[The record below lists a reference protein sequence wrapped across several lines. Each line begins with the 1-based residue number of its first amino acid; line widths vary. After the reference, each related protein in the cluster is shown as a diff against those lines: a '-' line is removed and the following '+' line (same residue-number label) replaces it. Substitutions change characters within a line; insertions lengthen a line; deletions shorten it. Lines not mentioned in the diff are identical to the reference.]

1 MITHMSGAECPACQG
16 TVFVDR
22 RVLPDLATRA
32 CSSCGLLLSVIEH
45 SGPGISEFALVDE
58 DAYIRSVGPARRR
71 QAAKILAPLKR
82 LVAPGAAVLDVGC
95 SFGFF
100 LEEARREGFR
110 IQGVEPD
117 PQAYA
122 YARSLL
128 GEGVV
133 RHGIVDAHTSPP
145 GSADVVTT
153 LDVIEHIPVEEHEAF
168 AGIVRDVLMPRG
180 VWVIKVPAR
189 EGLYYT
195 LSDLLVRVY
204 PQIGASLMR
213 RMWQTRYEYPHLVYF
228 SLESLSRWLQ
238 RFGFVVLGHQY
249 LPEVDSRTVVD
260 RLTTDGDIGK
270 LKAYVA
276 APAVLG
282 VTLVDSLRRRS
293 DALVV
298 FARPRP

>member
-1 MITHMSGAECPACQG
+1 MITHMSEAECPACQG
-16 TVFVDR
+16 TAFVDR
-22 RVLPDLATRA
+22 RVLPDLATRE
-32 CSSCGLLLSVIEH
+32 CSSCGLLLSVIER
-45 SGPGISEFALVDE
+45 SGPGVSEFALVDE
-58 DAYIRSVGPARRR
+58 DAYIRSVGASRRR
-71 QAAKILAPLKR
+71 QAIKILAPLKR

-100 LEEARREGFR
+100 LEEARRGGFR
-110 IQGVEPD
+110 VQGVEPD

-122 YARSLL
+122 YARALL

-133 RHGIVDAHTSPP
+133 RHGILDAHTSPP
-145 GSADVVTT
+145 GSANVVAT
-153 LDVIEHIPVEEHEAF
+153 LDVIEHIPVEEHQAF
-168 AGIVRDVLMPRG
+168 AGIVRDVLTPGG
-180 VWVIKVPAR
+180 VWVIKVPAK
-189 EGLYYT
+189 EGLFYK

-228 SLESLSRWLQ
+228 SLESLSRWLH
-238 RFGFVVLGHQY
+238 RFGFVVLDHRY

-270 LKAYVA
+270 LKAYLA

-282 VTLVDSLRRRS
+282 VTLIDSLRRRS

-298 FARPRP
+298 FARPRR

>member
-1 MITHMSGAECPACQG
+1 MITRMSERECPACQG
-16 TVFVDR
+16 TLFVDR
-22 RVLPDLATRA
+22 RVLPDLATRG
-32 CSSCGLLLSVIEH
+32 CSSCGLLLSVIER

-58 DAYIRSVGPARRR
+58 DAYLRSVGAARRR

-82 LVAPGAAVLDVGC
+82 LVAPRAAVLDVGC

-100 LEEARREGFR
+100 LEEARLEGFR

-122 YARSLL
+122 YARALL
-128 GEGVV
+128 GEDVV
-133 RHGIVDAHTSPP
+133 RHGILDTHTSPP
-145 GSADVVTT
+145 GSANVITT
-153 LDVIEHIPVEEHEAF
+153 LDVIEHIPVEEHEEF
-168 AGIVRDVLMPRG
+168 AGIVRHVLMPGG
-180 VWVIKVPAR
+180 VWVIKVPAT
-189 EGLYYT
+189 EGLFYK

-204 PQIGASLMR
+204 PRIGESLIR

-228 SLESLSRWLQ
+228 SLESLSRWLH
-238 RFGFVVLGHQY
+238 RFGFVVLDHRY

-270 LKAYVA
+270 LKAYLA

-293 DALVV
+293 DALVL

>member
-1 MITHMSGAECPACQG
+1 MITRMSEAECPACQG
-16 TVFVDR
+16 SLFVDR
-22 RVLPDLATRA
+22 RVLPDLGTRG
-32 CSSCGLLLSVIEH
+32 CSSCGLLLSVIER

-58 DAYIRSVGPARRR
+58 DTYIRSVGAARRR

-100 LEEARREGFR
+100 LEVARREGFR

-128 GEGVV
+128 GEDVV
-133 RHGIVDAHTSPP
+133 RHGVLDAHTSPP

-168 AGIVRDVLMPRG
+168 AGIVHHVLMPGG
-180 VWVIKVPAR
+180 VWVIKVPAT
-189 EGLYYT
+189 EGLFYK
-195 LSDLLVRVY
+195 LSNLLVRVY

-238 RFGFVVLGHQY
+238 RFGFVVLGHRY

-270 LKAYVA
+270 LKAYLA

-282 VTLVDSLRRRS
+282 VTLVDSLRQRS

-298 FARPRP
+298 FAQPRP